1 MRGRGKWLGLTVAI
15 VLLAA
20 ACGGDGDDE
29 GQPPVA
35 GDFDGVNITFST
47 SLAEQ
52 EKAVIDE
59 LIGQFE
65 DQTGATVNITAIT
78 SADLPQKLQVEV
90 DSGNHTVHLFAQDNL
105 ALRVLVDENLVEDL
119 SDFQL
124 PEGINPAMIPEEFD
138 GRQLFLPYRPNVRI
152 AYVNRER
159 FSAAGVSPPTTV
171 DEFKSVAE
179 SLKTA
184 GDGQAKVT
192 LSLEDSSG
200 AAAVT
205 ISEWIVS
212 YGGDPVILNDEGS
225 AQAFQFLQDMWND
238 GLLAQESL
246 QGKFDT
252 EVDYLRGETAWLA
265 QNWPFTSGVFAD
277 EGLIDRFQIY
287 EGWKGP
293 VRGAHV
299 IGGEVLGVPRGVSG
313 RQKEAA
319 VALAGYLMSK
329 EAQEVLAERNAWPS
343 VRDDAYGT
351 VPEEQ
356 QETFTAIQR
365 ALADG
370 WYRPN
375 VSYWSD
381 VDEAINEAIRRIIQG
396 GEPVQP
402 VLDELHDNIAAAA
415 QAKGA
420 EYPPSG

>member
-1 MRGRGKWLGLTVAI
+1 MRGRGKWLGLTVAM

-29 GQPPVA
+29 EQPPVA